1 MDSGLDQAWGF
12 ALEVIPL
19 NPLALVMYPELAPDN
34 DELHGLNGVELRY
47 VGEMPATA
55 QDGEWLIAGMSTK
68 ELPTGIGLKVT
79 TPNMM
84 GCVVPLEGGDG
95 PGLGSITNA
104 IDYKNH
110 DEIKVKINPSVEDGT
125 VVSPGDPIA
134 KLVMLP
140 FIPFSIMLGD
150 SP

>member
-12 ALEVIPL
+12 ALEGIPL
-19 NPLALVMYPELAPDN
+19 NPLALGMYPELAPDN
-34 DELHGLNGVELRY
+34 NKLHGLDDEELRY
-47 VGEMPATA
+47 VGDVPATA
-55 QDGEWLIAGMSTK
+55 QDGEWLIAGMGTK

-95 PGLGSITNA
+95 LGLGSITDV
-104 IDYKNH
+104 IDYKTH
-110 DEIKVKINPSVEDGT
+110 DKIKVKIHPSVEDGT

-150 SP
+150 AP